1 MQKPRPRPSRI
12 TLAALTAVTALVASG
27 CGGDVT
33 AAKDGDSPDAQK
45 TRNGIVLRATWPL
58 TGLDAHDAAPT
69 HPPLVVK
76 LDNTF
81 SSRPQIGLRKAD
93 LVTEELVEG
102 GMTRLA
108 AFYDSKLPGLVGPV

>member
-1 MQKPRPRPSRI
+1 MQKPRPRPARI
-12 TLAALTAVTALVASG
+12 TLAALAAVTALVASG
-27 CGGDVT
+27 CGGGDVT

-76 LDNTF
+76 IDNT
-81 SSRPQIGLRKAD
+81 SPRARRSGSARPTWSPRSWSR
-93 LVTEELVEG
+93 
-102 GMTRLA
+102 A
-108 AFYDSKLPGLVGPV
+108 A